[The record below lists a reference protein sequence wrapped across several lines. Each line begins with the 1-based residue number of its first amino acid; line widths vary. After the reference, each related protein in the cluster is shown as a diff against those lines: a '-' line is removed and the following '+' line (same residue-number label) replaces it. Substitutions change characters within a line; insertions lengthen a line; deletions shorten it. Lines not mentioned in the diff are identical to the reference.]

1 MHSARALLAIS
12 AASAALVLG
21 APGAYAVEPDRDH
34 EESSY
39 SQDHGSGRE
48 DGQRSEDTWGDKE
61 HKKEDTWGD
70 KEHGKEDAWGD
81 KEHKKEESWSGK
93 HDENSWKGDHE
104 KPTGGMHTGGGGLAG
119 PTVTAGGLAILA
131 VAGTG
136 LYAARRRKSAGSV
149 A

>member
-39 SQDHGSGRE
+39 SQDHGSGQE
-48 DGQRSEDTWGDKE
+48 DSQRS
-61 HKKEDTWGD
+61 EDTWGD
-70 KEHGKEDAWGD
+70 KEHGKEDTWGD
-81 KEHKKEESWSGK
+81 KEHQKEDSWSDK
-93 HDENSWKGDHE
+93 EHDKEHSWKGDHE

-119 PTVTAGGLAILA
+119 PTVTAGGLAVLA

>member
-12 AASAALVLG
+12 AASAALVLS
-21 APGAYAVEPDRDH
+21 APGAHAVEPDRDH

-39 SQDHGSGRE
+39 SQDHGTGRE
-48 DGQRSEDTWGDKE
+48 DEHRGEDS
-61 HKKEDTWGD
+61 WGD
-70 KEHGKEDAWGD
+70 KEHGKEDSWGD
-81 KEHKKEESWSGK
+81 KDHEKDDSWSGK

-104 KPTGGMHTGGGGLAG
+104 KPKGGMHTGGGGLAG
-119 PTVTAGGLAILA
+119 PTVTAGGLAVLA